1 MTATLSDRSSPDR
14 SDQSSEEADTVD
26 MALVE
31 DFRWATGSYFMGLFA
46 VALFDQAM
54 HPAVSAALEAT
65 GRIREAGVA
74 RGLRSAA
81 SEQLANWADD
91 TDRESEMQR
100 LKDMHKVVKGIAP
113 DGQRYSAL
121 TPETWN
127 LILVSTIRMY
137 LNAYEAISGRSMPA
151 AEQQEAF
158 EYALTRLNS
167 LQLPGRS
174 AVPSRWEE
182 ACSWYDEL
190 VSTTLTT
197 TPTLAHA
204 FRTVRRPER
213 PDFLPPITQPAWWLL
228 RPLAG
233 HVLLIC
239 GLGITH
245 PDLRAVQ
252 GVRWGRAQRA
262 QFATI
267 TTAVRI
273 ANQTL
278 PRRLT
283 MAPLAHNR
291 WSYERLVAKYRAM
304 ELDSFTP

>member
-1 MTATLSDRSSPDR
+1 MTLVAPAHEDPTPDAR
-14 SDQSSEEADTVD
+14 TENT
-26 MALVE
+26 ALIE
-31 DFRWATGSYFMGLFA
+31 DLRWVTGTYFLALFP

-81 SEQLANWADD
+81 SEQLVNWADGD
-91 TDRESEMQR
+91 DREREIQR
-100 LKDMHKVVKGIAP
+100 LKDMHKTVKGVSP
-113 DGQRYSAL
+113 EGQRYSAL

-127 LILVSTIRMY
+127 LILISTIRMY
-137 LNAYEAISGRSMPA
+137 LNAYAAISGRSMTTS
-151 AEQQEAF
+151 EQQDAF
-158 EYALTRLNS
+158 EYVLTHMSS

-174 AVPSRWEE
+174 ALPERWED
-182 ACSWYDEL
+182 ACAWYDDL
-190 VSTTLTT
+190 VRTTLTT

-213 PDFLPPITQPAWWLL
+213 PAFLPAASQPAWWLL

-233 HVLLIC
+233 RVLLVC

-245 PDLRAVQ
+245 PDLRRTQ
-252 GVRWGRAQRA
+252 GVRWGRTQQA
-262 QFATI
+262 QFAAI
-267 TTAVRI
+267 LTAIRV
-273 ANQTL
+273 ANKLL

-283 MAPLAHNR
+283 MTPLAHNR
-291 WSYERLVAKYRAM
+291 WRYERLVAKYRAM
-304 ELDSFTP
+304 ELESFAP